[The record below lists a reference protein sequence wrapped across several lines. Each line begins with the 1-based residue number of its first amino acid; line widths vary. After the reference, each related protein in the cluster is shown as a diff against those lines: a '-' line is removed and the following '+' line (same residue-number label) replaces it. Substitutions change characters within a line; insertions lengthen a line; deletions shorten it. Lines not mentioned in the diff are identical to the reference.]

1 MIRRDYKI
9 RLTREEEADLVA
21 RMRAGDV
28 AAKQALVESCVPWMR
43 KLARRACADQQQL
56 DDLTQVAI
64 VALIECL
71 EDFDPGRARLTTY
84 AVRPAIWRMRREMN
98 AAGSVVSRSQ
108 NKNRK
113 FARAWETA
121 AHVGE
126 LPAGLL
132 ARYHDPAHDALLRD
146 DLAQLAA
153 VLRRLPPRLADIL
166 TRRAAGQTLQSIG
179 SDLGVTRERIR
190 QLEKRALTR
199 VRKLMGANELCEQ
212 RTPRR
217 PRA

>member
-98 AAGSVVSRSQ
+98 AAGSVVSLVNSIASLSRS
-108 NKNRK
+108 
-113 FARAWETA
+113 RAGSCSWLSSPRWMRPSPSR
-121 AHVGE
+121 G
-126 LPAGLL
+126 
-132 ARYHDPAHDALLRD
+132 RICLR
-146 DLAQLAA
+146 
-153 VLRRLPPRLADIL
+153 
-166 TRRAAGQTLQSIG
+166 
-179 SDLGVTRERIR
+179 
-190 QLEKRALTR
+190 
-199 VRKLMGANELCEQ
+199 
-212 RTPRR
+212 
-217 PRA
+217 